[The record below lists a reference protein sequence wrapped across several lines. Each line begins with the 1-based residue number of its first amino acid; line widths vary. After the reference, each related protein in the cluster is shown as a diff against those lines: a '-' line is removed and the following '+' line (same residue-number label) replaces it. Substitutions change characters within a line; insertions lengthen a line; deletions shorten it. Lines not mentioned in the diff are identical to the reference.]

1 MGQPD
6 RHADRK
12 RLAVHPFAALQR
24 LLPQHG
30 LSRLLGVFAASGQRH
45 LKWLLIEGFKSAYSV
60 EMTEFDGDTAVDF
73 ASFNDFFA
81 RPLLPGTRP
90 LPSSSELAISPA
102 DGVVSQAGEAANG
115 ELLQAKGHTYAITD
129 LVGDEAFAATLSG
142 GSFVTV
148 YLAPHNYHRVHVP
161 CDADLVSTLEIPG
174 SLFSVNAVTERHI
187 PGLFARNE
195 RLVLR
200 LRASFGEFALVLIGA
215 MIVASIDVSW
225 PNGPVSPYRRRATRT
240 PVGVV
245 FQRGDEIGAFRL
257 GSTVVAVFPPG
268 AVTLAPEIQTGCA
281 VQVGTSIGRITHDPS
296 QTP

>member
-1 MGQPD
+1 M
-6 RHADRK
+6 
-12 RLAVHPFAALQR
+12 HPFAALQR

-30 LSRLLGVFAASGQRH
+30 LSRLLGMFAASGQRH

-60 EMTEFDGDTAVDF
+60 EMTEFEGETAADF
-73 ASFNDFFA
+73 ASFNDFFT
-81 RPLLPGTRP
+81 RSLLPGTRP
-90 LPSSSELAISPA
+90 LPSSSELASSPA
-102 DGVVSQAGEAANG
+102 DGIVSQAGQAANG
-115 ELLQAKGHTYAITD
+115 TLLQAKGQPYAITD
-129 LVGDEAFAATLSG
+129 LIGDEAFAATLTG

-148 YLAPHNYHRVHVP
+148 YLAPHNYHRVHTP
-161 CDADLVSTLEIPG
+161 CAADLVSTLEIPG

-187 PGLFARNE
+187 PGLFVRNE

-215 MIVASIDVSW
+215 MIVASIDVNW

-245 FQRGDEIGAFRL
+245 FRRGDEIGAFRL

-268 AVTLAPEIQTGCA
+268 AVTLAAELQTGYA
-281 VQVGTSIGRITHDPS
+281 VQVGTPIGRITHDPS